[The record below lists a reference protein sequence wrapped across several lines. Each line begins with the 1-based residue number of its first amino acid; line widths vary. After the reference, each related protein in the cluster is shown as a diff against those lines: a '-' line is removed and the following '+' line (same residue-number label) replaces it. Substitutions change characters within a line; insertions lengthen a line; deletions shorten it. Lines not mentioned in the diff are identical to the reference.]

1 MLRNTSSVLLRL
13 TSHVLLITLLIASCS
28 SSSPSDAYPTYDP
41 FAPLNGTS
49 APGAIPVG
57 ENVLATRPAGPT
69 PTRAPIS
76 VAIPAR
82 KSNSTFTT
90 PTPDMPHPLPTQRDF
105 LINNTSQPG
114 ANFGGSPRPYGTSL

>member
-1 MLRNTSSVLLRL
+1 MLRNTSSVLQRI
-13 TSHVLLITLLIASCS
+13 TSHILLFMLLISSCS

-105 LINNTSQPG
+105 LDQYTVQAG
-114 ANFGGSPRPYGTSL
+114 DTLGSIARAYGNS